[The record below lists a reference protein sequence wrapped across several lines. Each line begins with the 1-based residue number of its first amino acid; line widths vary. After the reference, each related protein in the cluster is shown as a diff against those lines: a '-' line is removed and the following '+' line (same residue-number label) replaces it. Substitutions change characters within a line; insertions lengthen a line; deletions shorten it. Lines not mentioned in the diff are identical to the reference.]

1 MYTMTILNDTDRSVR
16 LNRRSWEWDWYILL
30 ARRRILQSLRIII
43 THVPCLHLPYV
54 TYFWVVSA
62 ARFVRVRGRMLLN
75 LRPTG
80 SVVMRKGQSDKVM
93 VGHMT
98 GAVHLCMSVEV
109 LEGTFQPAAFGLFDV
124 ICRTHMPG
132 LY

>member
-1 MYTMTILNDTDRSVR
+1 MG
-16 LNRRSWEWDWYILL
+16 DWYTFWLG
-30 ARRRILQSLRIII
+30 AESFLQSLRIII

-80 SVVMRKGQSDKVM
+80 SVVMRKGQSDDV
-93 VGHMT
+93 VFWHMT
-98 GAVHLCMSVEV
+98 GAVHLCMSAEV
-109 LEGTFQPAAFGLFDV
+109 LEGTLSQQHLV
-124 ICRTHMPG
+124 CLM
-132 LY
+132 

>member
-1 MYTMTILNDTDRSVR
+1 MTMLNDTNRLVR
-16 LNRRSWEWDWYILL
+16 LNRRSWGWGIGIHTFWLGAESF
-30 ARRRILQSLRIII
+30 LQSLRIII
-43 THVPCLHLPYV
+43 THVACAAASALRYILL
-54 TYFWVVSA
+54 VVSA

-98 GAVHLCMSVEV
+98 GAVHLCMRVEV
-109 LEGTFQPAAFGLFDV
+109 LGGTFSQQHLV
-124 ICRTHMPG
+124 CLM
-132 LY
+132 

>member
-1 MYTMTILNDTDRSVR
+1 MGLVP
-16 LNRRSWEWDWYILL
+16 L

-43 THVPCLHLPYV
+43 THVACAAASALRYILL
-54 TYFWVVSA
+54 VVSA
-62 ARFVRVRGRMLLN
+62 ARFVRVRGRMLLK

-93 VGHMT
+93 VGLMT

-109 LEGTFQPAAFGLFDV
+109 LEGTLSQQHLV
-124 ICRTHMPG
+124 CLM
-132 LY
+132 